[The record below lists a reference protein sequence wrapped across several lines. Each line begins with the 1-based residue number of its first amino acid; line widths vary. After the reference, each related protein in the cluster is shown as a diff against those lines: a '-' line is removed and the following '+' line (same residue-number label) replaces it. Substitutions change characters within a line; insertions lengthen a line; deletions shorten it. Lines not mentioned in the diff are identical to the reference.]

1 MLVSFQFLKFSE
13 WVANGDIFNF
23 LLAKG
28 ILPVALYR
36 PAGLY
41 DNKLPYLYT
50 NPAKEAEI
58 CAEDQII
65 FLAPVGVKINEEEEL
80 SPLASS
86 GKSQAKA
93 KTPQASTRIA

>member
-1 MLVSFQFLKFSE
+1 M
-13 WVANGDIFNF
+13 
-23 LLAKG
+23 LAKG

-50 NPAKEAEI
+50 NPAKEAEV
-58 CAEDQII
+58 CAEDKII

-86 GKSQAKA
+86 SEQEENHKPRA
-93 KTPQASTRIA
+93 KTSPQASTRIA